1 MNNYYDEIL
10 DEIKQL
16 INNGQNDLAYSKILN
31 ELNMPYIPSDIE
43 KKLQELY
50 QEVKFVNRKTKVFDD
65 ERIEEYLSHN
75 DESTLLAIDRL
86 AKLNVRN
93 YLKSIKNFLINDPN
107 KYAAGLLIDILIEQN
122 INDEIEFH

>member
-1 MNNYYDEIL
+1 MNNYYDEII

-16 INNGQNDLAYSKILN
+16 ITDGQNDLAYSKILN

-65 ERIEEYLSHN
+65 ERIEEQ
-75 DESTLLAIDRL
+75 
-86 AKLNVRN
+86 
-93 YLKSIKNFLINDPN
+93 N
-107 KYAAGLLIDILIEQN
+107 KKVGGDIRQDYIPVVCGQIDILAFSAYVGI
-122 INDEIEFH
+122 FHRKDGNRLRHTVGKRV